1 MTPLL
6 ILSGKFEFILLP
18 LKICDG
24 YLKTDKDCLEE
35 WIEMKRQNLKLT
47 RSQTAINRNIN
58 FFCPFLV
65 IYFLQIC
72 SIFFLLTFNHYSSY
86 VSAMP
91 ILKNLLWVD
100 VWTKRWEC
108 VSICSIAL
116 GRIIFL
122 GRQGGS
128 EVSLSHMKLL
138 IHCGFLPII
147 LNQNNLLFF
156 VKFKS
161 IVVHPCPTN
170 IFNCLTIIIEK
181 SHLNLVGKYG
191 I

>member
-122 GRQGGS
+122 WSLAVKHSGKLDNFQSPGPVSRASTSSNITGVSFASVRETLDCKIRLFLQFVS
-128 EVSLSHMKLL
+128 FREVWLSRILE
-138 IHCGFLPII
+138 FLPR
-147 LNQNNLLFF
+147 
-156 VKFKS
+156 
-161 IVVHPCPTN
+161 
-170 IFNCLTIIIEK
+170 
-181 SHLNLVGKYG
+181 
-191 I
+191 